1 MIKIFEPSLFSNLC
15 EMYLTSGSSKRCTF
29 IISVRWWTKWN
40 VSLQFSAGLGM
51 CELMRP
57 NSAGYGGEY
66 GDVWVD
72 IRHQFV
78 GMASAGHTGESDSW
92 LSCHTSNGW
101 LWWWRWRRRLRWTCP
116 GSIKEQGLGPRTQS
130 RVMCG
135 SAGCYHRPSGKSSKA
150 RSVSDVAEWQQPAV
164 PIFVPLLLLL

>member
-1 MIKIFEPSLFSNLC
+1 MERVIVIFS
-15 EMYLTSGSSKRCTF
+15 R
-29 IISVRWWTKWN
+29 
-40 VSLQFSAGLGM
+40 SAD

-92 LSCHTSNGW
+92 LSCHPSNGW
-101 LWWWRWRRRLRWTCP
+101 L
-116 GSIKEQGLGPRTQS
+116 
-130 RVMCG
+130 
-135 SAGCYHRPSGKSSKA
+135 
-150 RSVSDVAEWQQPAV
+150 
-164 PIFVPLLLLL
+164 

>member
-1 MIKIFEPSLFSNLC
+1 
-15 EMYLTSGSSKRCTF
+15 
-29 IISVRWWTKWN
+29 
-40 VSLQFSAGLGM
+40 M

-92 LSCHTSNGW
+92 LSCHPSNGW
-101 LWWWRWRRRLRWTCP
+101 LWWWRLRWRWRWTCP

-135 SAGCYHRPSGKSSKA
+135 SAGCYRPSGKSSKA

-164 PIFVPLLLLL
+164 PIFVPLLFLLLLLLLLAVKWPERHLNTRQPAKSQEELSGLIPLLT